1 MITKDPEIREAL
13 RSCSKHFVLAWV
25 YTLIASILLLS
36 FPLFMLNVF
45 GRVMQ
50 SQSLATLAVLLTGY
64 LIAMAFR
71 SVFDWLRGALLT
83 RASIRIDRRLADR
96 VVQCLFERRASGRS
110 DIGAQALRDL
120 DQFRRYVTGPGG
132 GAAMDA
138 PLGALFLGA
147 LVVLSSPMAAT
158 ALIAILIIT
167 VLTVIDVTVTRENV
181 AQSDQETLNSYAF
194 VDANLIA
201 AEAVVGMGLMKGIL
215 AKWRTIHEQVLEVQ
229 IRASG
234 RGLAFE
240 EVISFVRYAAQ
251 GVFIT
256 VGVVEVINGQVSPG
270 VLIAS
275 LFIFNFALAPFNKIV
290 NAWSAFP
297 SVKHGLERLEK
308 LLQGTPRP
316 HEDRMALP
324 RPAGE
329 LRVVQVSY
337 VPPSQERMVLRNLN
351 FGLRAGESLGV
362 VGLIGSGKTTLAR
375 LLVGTLKA
383 SAGSIRLDGNE
394 VWDWSRHQGGAFIGY
409 VPQSVGLL
417 AATVAENIG
426 RFGMFDEGQ
435 IVRAAELAGVSDLIQ
450 KLPLGYDT
458 RIGEGG
464 HQLSG
469 GQRQLIALARAV
481 VGEPS
486 FLVLDEPNSNLD
498 GPGEEALAA
507 CLSRL
512 RAAGS
517 TIVLISHRP
526 QLVRQLDKLLLLKDG
541 QMVSFGP
548 ADEVWKEL
556 GRPVVVKRGTPD
568 SVEGAPVA
576 VSLEAPKKNA

>member
-1 MITKDPEIREAL
+1 MVTKDPEIREAL
-13 RSCSKHFVLAWV
+13 RSCSRHFLLAWV
-25 YTLIASILLLS
+25 YTLIGSILLLS
-36 FPLFMLNVF
+36 FPLYMLNVY
-45 GRVMQ
+45 GRVLQ
-50 SQSLATLAVLLTGY
+50 SRSLATLAVLLTGF

-71 SVFDWLRGALLT
+71 SVFDWLRGALMT
-83 RASIRIDRRLADR
+83 RAAIRIDRKLADR
-96 VVQCLFERRASGRS
+96 IVQCLFERRASGRS

-132 GAAMDA
+132 GAVMDA
-138 PLGALFLGA
+138 PLGALFLGV
-147 LVVLSSPMAAT
+147 LVVMSLPLAAT
-158 ALIAILIIT
+158 ALVAILVIT
-167 VLTVIDVTVTRENV
+167 VLTVVDIYVTRENV
-181 AQSDQETLNSYAF
+181 AASDQETLNSYAF
-194 VDANLIA
+194 VDANLTA

-215 AKWRTIHEQVLEVQ
+215 AKWRVTREPALDAQ
-229 IRASG
+229 IKASD
-234 RGLAFE
+234 RGLAFDG
-240 EVISFVRYAAQ
+240 VIGFIRYAAQ
-251 GVFIT
+251 GVFIA
-256 VGVVEVINGQVSPG
+256 VGVVEVVNGQVSAG
-270 VLIAS
+270 VLIGS
-275 LFIFNFALAPFNKIV
+275 LFIFNYAMAPFNKIV

-297 SVKHGLERLEK
+297 AVKHGLERLEK
-308 LLQGTPRP
+308 LLQGTPKP
-316 HEDRMALP
+316 LEDRMALP

-337 VPPSQERMVLRNLN
+337 VPPSQERMILRNLN

-375 LLVGTLKA
+375 LLVGTLKP

-426 RFGMFDEGQ
+426 RFGMFDEAE
-435 IVRAAELAGVSDLIQ
+435 IVRAAELAGVNELIQ

-481 VGEPS
+481 VGEPP

-507 CLSRL
+507 CLNRL

-517 TIVLISHRP
+517 TIILVSHRP

-541 QMVSFGP
+541 QLVSFGN

-556 GRPVVVKRGTPD
+556 GRPVMVKRGTPEM
-568 SVEGAPVA
+568 VETAPLA
-576 VSLEAPKKNA
+576 GSLEAPKKNA